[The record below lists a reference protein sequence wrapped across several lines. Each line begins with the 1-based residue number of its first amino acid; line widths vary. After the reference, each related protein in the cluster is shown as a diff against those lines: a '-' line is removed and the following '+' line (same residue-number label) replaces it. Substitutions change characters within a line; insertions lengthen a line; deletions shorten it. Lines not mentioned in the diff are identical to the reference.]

1 MPEKNVEILNVSIY
15 EPLFNELVAKDEQNI
30 HKLCTNIIKSS
41 FEYFLSDDLVIMK
54 DPRASTLKKSIE
66 SYIKEPTITID
77 TMMNILF
84 QFLVNLIDAW
94 KVQWLN
100 LYTSNEYKTYNV
112 ILSWMSLEYFN
123 VLKRW
128 ADDQNLSDNI
138 FINSLLVSARDHIAK
153 IYNQETQEEERELLK
168 DLFFP
173 SVVDVW
179 FKMIESFEW
188 FDPDILEEIEK
199 EINEKQAKQNKNT
212 IQE

>member
-1 MPEKNVEILNVSIY
+1 MQEKNVEILNVSIY

-66 SYIKEPTITID
+66 SYIKEPTINID

-84 QFLVNLIDAW
+84 QFIVNLIDAW

-112 ILSWMSLEYFN
+112 ILSWISLEYFN

-153 IYNQETQEEERELLK
+153 IYNQETPEEERELLK

-173 SVVDVW
+173 AVVDIW

-188 FDPDILEEIEK
+188 FDSDILVEIEK
-199 EINEKQAKQNKNT
+199 EINEKQAKQNKNN

>member
-41 FEYFLSDDLVIMK
+41 FEYFLSDDLEIMK
-54 DPRASTLKKSIE
+54 DPRVSTLKRSIE
-66 SYIKEPTITID
+66 AYIKEPTVTID

-84 QFLVNLIDAW
+84 QFIVNLIDAW

-112 ILSWMSLEYFN
+112 ILSWISLEYFN

-128 ADDQNLSDNI
+128 ADDQSLSDNI
-138 FINSLLVSARDHIAK
+138 FINSLLMSAREHIAK
-153 IYNQETQEEERELLK
+153 IYNQETPEEERELLK

-173 SVVDVW
+173 AVVDVW
-179 FKMIESFEW
+179 FKIIESFEW
-188 FDPDILEEIEK
+188 FDSELLVEIEK
-199 EINEKQAKQNKNT
+199 EIQEKQEKNT
-212 IQE
+212 QE

>member
-41 FEYFLSDDLVIMK
+41 FEYFLSDDLEIMK
-54 DPRASTLKKSIE
+54 DPRVSTLKRSIE
-66 SYIKEPTITID
+66 AYIKEPTVTID

-84 QFLVNLIDAW
+84 QFIVNLIDAW

-112 ILSWMSLEYFN
+112 ILSWISLEYFN

-128 ADDQNLSDNI
+128 ADDQTLSDNI
-138 FINSLLVSARDHIAK
+138 FINSLLVSAREHIAK
-153 IYNQETQEEERELLK
+153 IYNQETPEEERELLK

-173 SVVDVW
+173 AVVDVW

-188 FDPDILEEIEK
+188 FDSELLVEIEK
-199 EINEKQAKQNKNT
+199 EIQEKQEKNT
-212 IQE
+212 QE